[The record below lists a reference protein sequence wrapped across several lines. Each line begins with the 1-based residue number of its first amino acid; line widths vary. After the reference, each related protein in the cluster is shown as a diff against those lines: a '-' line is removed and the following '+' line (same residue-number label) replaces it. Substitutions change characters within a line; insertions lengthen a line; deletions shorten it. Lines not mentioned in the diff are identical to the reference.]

1 MPKQN
6 YTTIITKQV
15 TDSYDLTG
23 VSKQSITKKLKQQ
36 NKNSSAATKKAL
48 ASLLKSKT
56 IILDKKRYRL
66 PWQNRSTEWREE
78 ARIHKRIGE
87 MFAVKLR
94 AHAEMLGLKLDDIP
108 SNELKD
114 TVTSTQIQM
123 TKDGTMPEFYTDAA
137 DAADAAALSRTDSNA
152 DPDFC
157 TGDGCCWQCQGKI
170 DKHRS

>member
-15 TDSYDLTG
+15 TDSYDLTW

-56 IILDKKRYRL
+56 IILDNKRYRL

-87 MFAVKLR
+87 MTASKLR
-94 AHAEMLGLKLDDIP
+94 ARAKMLGLTPDDIP
-108 SNELKD
+108 NKELKAA
-114 TVTSTQIQM
+114 VISTQIQM
-123 TKDGTMPEFYTDAA
+123 TAAGAFLSLMVAIKLGT
-137 DAADAAALSRTDSNA
+137 
-152 DPDFC
+152 
-157 TGDGCCWQCQGKI
+157 
-170 DKHRS
+170 